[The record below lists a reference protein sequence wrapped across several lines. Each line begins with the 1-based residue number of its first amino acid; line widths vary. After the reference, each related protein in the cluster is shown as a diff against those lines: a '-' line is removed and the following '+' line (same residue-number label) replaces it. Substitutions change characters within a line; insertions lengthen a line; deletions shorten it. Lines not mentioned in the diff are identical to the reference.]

1 MFPAG
6 LLGMPPVLWRLLAT
20 VALAPAALLLRV
32 NTARE
37 VVAFGGKVKRT
48 SEAAGATA
56 DVEFNAN
63 GEALV

>member
-6 LLGMPPVLWRLLAT
+6 LLGMPPVLLRLLEAA
-20 VALAPAALLLRV
+20 ALAPAALLLRA

-48 SEAAGATA
+48 PREAGANTAAGL
-56 DVEFNAN
+56 NAS
-63 GEALV
+63 GDALV